1 MSFDPRSLERLK
13 QLGRELPQ
21 ALPTP
26 ENETKRSAKVNRPRH
41 RVETEQDPKALFHE
55 LMQVSEDGTVP
66 EHLMARLRD
75 AEQREE
81 NERRLTR
88 NAQAQSSTAKD
99 SAAAKS
105 ANSSTLRSTGK
116 GKNTR
121 PQRRAVVPGSEEDSL
136 YVAFGQMFLEEQD
149 DLTE

>member
-88 NAQAQSSTAKD
+88 NAQAQSSTAED

-105 ANSSTLRSTGK
+105 ANSSTLRLTGK

>member
-1 MSFDPRSLERLK
+1 MSFDPRSLERLR

-26 ENETKRSAKVNRPRH
+26 ENETRRSDKVSRPRH

-55 LMQVSEDGTVP
+55 LMQVSDDGTVP

-81 NERRLTR
+81 NERRLTG
-88 NAQAQSSTAKD
+88 NAQSQSSTAED

-105 ANSSTLRSTGK
+105 ANSSAVRSTGK

-121 PQRRAVVPGSEEDSL
+121 PQRRAVAPGSEEDSL

-149 DLTE
+149 DMTE

>member
-1 MSFDPRSLERLK
+1 MLTLC
-13 QLGRELPQ
+13 
-21 ALPTP
+21 
-26 ENETKRSAKVNRPRH
+26 
-41 RVETEQDPKALFHE
+41 
-55 LMQVSEDGTVP
+55 
-66 EHLMARLRD
+66 D

-88 NAQAQSSTAKD
+88 NAQAQSSTAED

>member
-26 ENETKRSAKVNRPRH
+26 ENETNRSAKVNRPRH

-88 NAQAQSSTAKD
+88 NAQAQSSTAED

-105 ANSSTLRSTGK
+105 ANSSTLRLTGK

>member
-26 ENETKRSAKVNRPRH
+26 ENETKLSAKVNRPLH

-81 NERRLTR
+81 NARRLALS
-88 NAQAQSSTAKD
+88 AQPQSSTAED

-105 ANSSTLRSTGK
+105 ANASTLRSTGK

>member
-88 NAQAQSSTAKD
+88 NAQAQSSTAED

-105 ANSSTLRSTGK
+105 ANASTLRSTGK

>member
-26 ENETKRSAKVNRPRH
+26 ENETKLSAKVNRPLH

-81 NERRLTR
+81 NARRLALS
-88 NAQAQSSTAKD
+88 AQPQSSTAED

-105 ANSSTLRSTGK
+105 ANASTLRSMGK